1 MERDL
6 CLVLSGG
13 AFKGVGILGAVQ
25 CVYEMYTADR
35 VSHFIGTS
43 VGAIIGYLLCIGMSP
58 LEIVHAFVE
67 SDIARV
73 LSTEVKM
80 EKIWSNSALL
90 EFEHILEVLELLTL
104 RKHGRLFTLEDL
116 WVELG
121 KDLGCVTYNYS
132 RQHTM
137 LLHHTTTPT
146 LSCLTAIRMSS
157 SIPYVFDKCV
167 HEGDIYLDGAVTD
180 NFPMRFALKLG
191 LTNIIGIAVN
201 APKTLPQELSAAL
214 IAILPIME
222 NTKRTIRKYRR
233 RFPVVD
239 VALSEMGLEFSMDL
253 AQIMEMFSCGYRACR
268 KKFRLDSLDSLDT
281 SAPAPMDDQ

>member
-90 EFEHILEVLELLTL
+90 EFEHILEVLEVLTL

-167 HEGDIYLDGAVTD
+167 HEGNIYLDGAVTD

-268 KKFRLDSLDSLDT
+268 KKFRLDTSCPTPTDDS
-281 SAPAPMDDQ
+281 